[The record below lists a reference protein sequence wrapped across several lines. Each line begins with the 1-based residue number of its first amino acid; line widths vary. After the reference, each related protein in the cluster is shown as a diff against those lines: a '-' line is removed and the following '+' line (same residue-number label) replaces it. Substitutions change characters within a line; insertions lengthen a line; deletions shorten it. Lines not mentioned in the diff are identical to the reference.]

1 MMSTVESL
9 LARMKGSHNP
19 CFYHFT
25 DLQNL
30 PSIREHGLLSLVKME
45 EMGLRPPKPGGTQL
59 SRDLDAH
66 YRLNRY
72 VHLCFW
78 NQHPMEYVQK
88 QNGHIGETKFLE
100 INPAI
105 LRTEGAIATKEVSIK
120 TGAVPLP
127 VEEMLPNLDLEVCYD
142 KTDWK
147 DKGVQARKQLAYK
160 YELLIPD
167 QVPLDMILN
176 L

>member
-1 MMSTVESL
+1 MSNIDDL
-9 LARMKGSHNP
+9 LARMKGSHNS

-25 DLQNL
+25 DLENL
-30 PSIREHGLLSLVKME
+30 SSIREHGLLSLAKMD
-45 EMGLRPPKPGGTQL
+45 EMGSRPPKPGGTQL
-59 SRDLDAH
+59 SRDLDTH

-78 NQHPMEYVQK
+78 DQHPMEYVQK
-88 QNGHIGETKFLE
+88 KEGHIGETKFLQ
-100 INPAI
+100 IDPNI
-105 LRTEGAIATKEVSIK
+105 LKTEGAIATSEVSIK
-120 TGAVPLP
+120 TGVVPLP

-147 DKGVQARKQLAYK
+147 DKGVQARKLLSYK